1 MTRHER
7 LYRRL
12 LSIYPASFRDR
23 YEQEMVTLFTDQLRD
38 ARSSGRPMQIVRLWL
53 RSLGDLLSTAPGQ
66 HMAEEE
72 LVPRPLDAAA
82 VALVGDPDR
91 GGLRRTGYALA
102 LLPLWVG
109 ILLRVAA
116 PGFLDPLFLNPP
128 AVLGLPAGM
137 VAIFGAGLLMALG
150 VVAMR
155 STRSVALRTAAFALL
170 TLPALALVVFAP
182 ALILIASNLKS

>member
-53 RSLGDLLSTAPGQ
+53 RSLGDLVSTAPGQ
-66 HMAEEE
+66 HMAKEQ
-72 LVPRPLDAAA
+72 LVPRPLDGAAL
-82 VALVGDPDR
+82 ALLGDPDR
-91 GGLRRTGYALA
+91 GGLKRTGYALA

-109 ILLRVAA
+109 IVLRIAA

-128 AVLGLPAGM
+128 AIVGLPAGI
-137 VAIFGAGLLMALG
+137 VVIFAAGLLMALG
-150 VVAMR
+150 VLVMR
-155 STRSVALRTAAFALL
+155 STRSIAWRTAAFALL

-182 ALILIASNLKS
+182 AVILILANLPV